1 MRSRWLVALA
11 VTAVFVAV
19 LACSKPGASTG
30 SEILVG
36 EYGSLTGGI
45 ATFGI
50 STRDGSQQAFD
61 EVNAAGGVLGKKIRL
76 LVEDDQSKPEEVGTV
91 VTKLIN
97 QEHVVAMLGH
107 VASSYSLAAAPIC
120 QANKIPMITPSSTNP
135 RVTQIGDYIF
145 RVCFMDNFQGAVM
158 AKFAADTLK
167 AKRVAILVD
176 IRNDYS
182 VGLQG
187 VFREQFKS
195 RGGQIVAEQSFSQ
208 GDSDFHAQLTQIKST
223 NPDAIYV
230 PGYYTEVGTI
240 AHQAKELGLNAPL
253 LGGDGW
259 DSPKLWEIG
268 GEALNGCY
276 FSDHYSTDD
285 PSPIVQKFVGD
296 YRKRYKD
303 QLPDALAALAY
314 DAAKILADAMTR
326 AGSVE
331 PTKVRDAIAATKDY
345 VGVTG
350 RITIGADRNAVK
362 PAVVLKVENGKYVL
376 VETIPPEAVKL

>member
-1 MRSRWLVALA
+1 MRLRLLLGLA
-11 VTAVFVAV
+11 AGAVFALV
-19 LACSKPGASTG
+19 LACGKASSG
-30 SEILVG
+30 NEILVG

-61 EVNAAGGVLGKKIRL
+61 EINAAGGVLGKKIRL
-76 LVEDDQSKPEEVGTV
+76 MVEDDQSKPEEVGTV

-97 QEHVVAMLGH
+97 QAHVTSMLGH

-120 QANKIPMITPSSTNP
+120 QANKVPMITPSSTNP

-158 AKFAADTLK
+158 AKFAWDTLK

-268 GEALNGCY
+268 GTALNGCY

-285 PSPIVQKFVGD
+285 PSPAVQKFVTD
-296 YRKRYKD
+296 YKKRYNN

-326 AGSVE
+326 AGSTDG
-331 PTKVRDAIAATKDY
+331 TKVRDAIAATKDY
-345 VGVTG
+345 QGVTG
-350 RITIGADRNAVK
+350 KITIGPDRNAVK

>member
-1 MRSRWLVALA
+1 MRLRLLWGLA
-11 VTAVFVAV
+11 AGAV
-19 LACSKPGASTG
+19 LAIVLACGKASSG
-30 SEILVG
+30 NEILVG

-61 EVNAAGGVLGKKIRL
+61 EINAAGGVLGKKIKL
-76 LVEDDQSKPEEVGTV
+76 MVEDDQSKPEEVGTI

-97 QEHVVAMLGH
+97 QGHVTSMLGH

-120 QANKIPMITPSSTNP
+120 QASKIPMITPSSTNP

-158 AKFAADTLK
+158 AKFAWDTLK

-187 VFREQFKS
+187 VFRDQFKS

-268 GEALNGCY
+268 GTALNGCY

-285 PSPIVQKFVGD
+285 PSPIVQKFVTD
-296 YRKRYKD
+296 YKKRYNN

-326 AGSVE
+326 AGS
-331 PTKVRDAIAATKDY
+331 TDGAKVRDAIAATKDY
-345 VGVTG
+345 QGVTG
-350 RITIGADRNAVK
+350 RITIGPDRNAVK